1 MPADMQPTLNNDPA
15 TRANNYTLRRR
26 EVIARILADR
36 PKDLLIVVGL
46 GTPSFDIVAAGDT
59 DLTFHL
65 WGAMGSAISIGI
77 GLAQARP
84 QNRVLVT
91 TGDGEMLM
99 GLGSLATAMVH
110 KPANLTVVVTDNER
124 YGATGMQTTHTA
136 YDVNVPEM
144 ARAAGWPI
152 TGTVTSAVELET
164 AVPNIL
170 RAPGP
175 VFYAIK
181 VRAEE
186 DGMLLPPKDGVMLRD
201 RFRKA
206 LLGPSAIF

>member
-1 MPADMQPTLNNDPA
+1 MSTETPQTLPNDPA
-15 TRANNYTLRRR
+15 ARANNYGLRRR
-26 EVIARILADR
+26 EVIARVLADR
-36 PKDLLIVVGL
+36 PADLLIVVGL

-65 WGAMGSAISIGI
+65 WGAMGAAIPIGI
-77 GLAQARP
+77 GIAQARP

-110 KPANLTVVVTDNER
+110 RPTNLSVLVTDNER

-136 YDVNVPEM
+136 YDVDVPQM
-144 ARAAGWPI
+144 AQAAGWPV
-152 TGTVTSAVELET
+152 TGTITTEEELEA
-164 AVPNIL
+164 AVPRIL
-170 RAPGP
+170 TAPGP
-175 VFYAIK
+175 VFHSVK